1 MNYLSGEEILIG
13 DEVIADK
20 SGGVVVCV
28 IDTQQF
34 SENYSGGWNYLRKG
48 CLVETKAMGLVH
60 YPESDEDLILRKRK

>member
-1 MNYLSGEEILIG
+1 MNYLSGEENLIS

-20 SGGVVVCV
+20 SEGVVVCV

-34 SENYSGGWNYLRKG
+34 SDDYAEGWGYLKKG
-48 CLVETKAMGLVH
+48 CLVETKAMGLVQ